1 MGFDQKQASPVHA
14 NRVAPRRGRAA
25 KVQESVIKMS
35 NVPAAEVFLDADGLN
50 ARLLA
55 GHQLAISEANG
66 EVVRCTVVMLNE
78 KVPPELFDSYL
89 ARGLIQERPTG
100 QQFGISADGRKRL
113 R

>member
-1 MGFDQKQASPVHA
+1 MEKQANA
-14 NRVAPRRGRAA
+14 VAPRQRGRQA
-25 KVQESVIKMS
+25 KTPQVAIKLS
-35 NVPAAEVFLDADGLN
+35 APSTTEVFLDSNALN

-89 ARGLIQERPTG
+89 AQGLIQERPTG
-100 QQFGISADGRKRL
+100 QQFGISSEGRKRL

>member
-1 MGFDQKQASPVHA
+1 MQA
-14 NRVAPRRGRAA
+14 NRVAPRRRSREA
-25 KVQESVIKMS
+25 KVPPVAIKLS
-35 NVPAAEVFLDADGLN
+35 TPAVAEVFLDAEGLN

-78 KVPPELFDSYL
+78 RVPPELFDTYL
-89 ARGLIQERPTG
+89 AGGLIQERPTG
-100 QQFGISADGRKRL
+100 QQFGISSEGRKRL

>member
-1 MGFDQKQASPVHA
+1 LSTPTV
-14 NRVAPRRGRAA
+14 
-25 KVQESVIKMS
+25 S
-35 NVPAAEVFLDADGLN
+35 EVFLDANGLN

-78 KVPPELFDSYL
+78 RVPPELFDSYL
-89 ARGLIQERPTG
+89 ASGLIQERPTG
-100 QQFGISADGRKRL
+100 QQFGISSEGRKRL